1 MRRATKMTPDKIR
14 LVKASFDQV
23 FPMVGTLTETFY
35 EQLFERKP
43 ELKSVFPKDLMTQ
56 KQKFSDMLS
65 FLVSNLDRPEVIEQT
80 ITSLA
85 RRHAGYGATVDDFS
99 HVGGALLHALKTHAP
114 EGMEQSVAAAWLE
127 TYEFVSDLMIDE
139 MTQTATSAA

>member
-35 EQLFERKP
+35 EQ
-43 ELKSVFPKDLMTQ
+43 
-56 KQKFSDMLS
+56 LS